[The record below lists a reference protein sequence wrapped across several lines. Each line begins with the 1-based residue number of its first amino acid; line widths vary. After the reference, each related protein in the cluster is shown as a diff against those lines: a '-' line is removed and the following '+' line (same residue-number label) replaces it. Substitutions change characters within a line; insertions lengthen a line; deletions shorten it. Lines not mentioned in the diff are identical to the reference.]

1 MLRTITAALV
11 LTALSIISVTAGVG
25 APAQQGAMPLRHRPV
40 HNLLPLRAGE
50 LAALEVSP
58 AFTYVGGQRFVLGG
72 AADAEQHLFVLADAN
87 KRVQRVYWIQIEE
100 LLPTRPGAYNYSADS
115 TVTVYGLPFALNIRQ
130 YTTAP
135 DSGSDRARAFA
146 LLHLSGYD
154 IPEGAI
160 RARLVYLPDS
170 AARREI
176 MIVYLEPPS
185 AAAIETAARAALV
198 ARATVDFVVHPRP

>member
-25 APAQQGAMPLRHRPV
+25 APAQQGSMPLRHRPV

-100 LLPTRPGAYNYSADS
+100 LLPIDP
-115 TVTVYGLPFALNIRQ
+115 
-130 YTTAP
+130 
-135 DSGSDRARAFA
+135 
-146 LLHLSGYD
+146 LH
-154 IPEGAI
+154 P
-160 RARLVYLPDS
+160 LVGIGED
-170 AARREI
+170 EE
-176 MIVYLEPPS
+176 M
-185 AAAIETAARAALV
+185 
-198 ARATVDFVVHPRP
+198 